1 MTSKIVHHS
10 QNFLINFLKELLKA
24 TYQNQEIYSLL
35 QQNLD
40 KLNHEFALLLRQW
53 TVDQFSNQTTAS
65 SNLAKVIIKFSKHIQ
80 VFKEGNYAINLEIAI
95 AGYESV
101 TNFFTREAFPE
112 EWDVIQQD
120 LVAAYQQR
128 EQTLIKLIEEFRN
141 TTVQTQTEVYV
152 LNDQLHEG
160 LQEAKQHIDNFK
172 QPKIIQQL
180 EHTKQEIDNLK
191 TNLARLEQVKDNSI
205 TKITLEPIFSALKD
219 IKTSSQHFNT
229 VILYDIENLT
239 MGNKNPNFKF
249 SLTNIIQNIK
259 EIELVDKIAIQ
270 CAYADWSNSNLKT
283 IKNEIQKLGI
293 EPIQI
298 FGFSF
303 QRNAADI
310 QLTIDA
316 VELIHCRPWLQVFVI
331 VSGDG
336 AFASLAKKLHEYG
349 KTVIGCAY
357 RNQTNKI
364 LAAVCDYFI
373 SIPEPEVESVNQNI
387 NQGKPI
393 ISKKT

>member
-1 MTSKIVHHS
+1 MTTKIVHQS
-10 QNFLINFLKELLKA
+10 QNFLLNLLKA

-40 KLNHEFALLLRQW
+40 KLNHDFALLLRQW
-53 TVDQFSNQTTAS
+53 AVEQFSNQTTTSA
-65 SNLAKVIIKFSKHIQ
+65 NLAKIIVKFSKLIQ
-80 VFKEGNYAINLEIAI
+80 VFAEGNSAINLEIAI

-101 TNFFTREAFPE
+101 INFFTRDAFPE
-112 EWDVIQQD
+112 DWDAIQQD
-120 LVAAYQQR
+120 LLAAYQQR
-128 EQTLIKLIEEFRN
+128 EKTLNQVIQEFKN
-141 TTVQTQTEVYV
+141 TTVKTSSEIH
-152 LNDQLHEG
+152 LSNKQLQQE
-160 LQEAKQHIDNFK
+160 LQEAKQQIDD
-172 QPKIIQQL
+172 L
-180 EHTKQEIDNLK
+180 EHTKQEINHLK
-191 TNLARLEQVKDNSI
+191 TNLARLEQVRDNSI
-205 TKITLEPIFSALKD
+205 TQITLEPIFSAIKN
-219 IKTSSQHFNT
+219 IKTSIENFNT

-249 SLTNIIQNIK
+249 SLTKIIQQIK
-259 EIELVDKIAIQ
+259 EIESVDKIAIQ
-270 CAYADWSNSNLKT
+270 CAYADWSNSNLKI
-283 IKNEIQKLGI
+283 IKSDVQKLGI

-316 VELIHCRPWLQVFVI
+316 VELIHSRPSLQVFVI

-357 RNQTNKI
+357 KNQTNRV

-373 SIPEPEVESVNQNI
+373 SIPEPEVETVNQNI
-387 NQGKPI
+387 NRVKPI
-393 ISKKT
+393 ISSKT

>member
-1 MTSKIVHHS
+1 MTSKIVHQS
-10 QNFLINFLKELLKA
+10 QNFLLNLLKA
-24 TYQNQEIYSLL
+24 TYQNQEIHSLL

-40 KLNHEFALLLRQW
+40 KLNHDFALLLREW
-53 TVDQFSNQTTAS
+53 AVEQFSNQTTTS
-65 SNLAKVIIKFSKHIQ
+65 SNLAKVILKFSKLIQ
-80 VFKEGNYAINLEIAI
+80 VFEEGNYTINLEIAI

-101 TNFFTREAFPE
+101 INFFTRDAFPE
-112 EWDVIQQD
+112 DWDTIQQD

-128 EQTLIKLIEEFRN
+128 EKTLNQVIEEFKN
-141 TTVQTQTEVYV
+141 TTVQTSSEIHIS
-152 LNDQLHEG
+152 NKQLQQE
-160 LQEAKQHIDNFK
+160 LQEAKQQIDD
-172 QPKIIQQL
+172 L
-180 EHTKQEIDNLK
+180 EHTKQEIDHLK
-191 TNLARLEQVKDNSI
+191 TNLARLEQVRDNSI
-205 TKITLEPIFSALKD
+205 TQITLEPIFSAIKN
-219 IKTSSQHFNT
+219 IKTSINNFNT

-249 SLTNIIQNIK
+249 SLTKIIQQIK

-283 IKNEIQKLGI
+283 IKSDVQKLGI

-316 VELIHCRPWLQVFVI
+316 VELIHSRPSLQVFVI

-357 RNQTNKI
+357 KNQTNRV

-373 SIPEPEVESVNQNI
+373 SIPEPEVETVTQNI
-387 NQGKPI
+387 NRVKPI
-393 ISKKT
+393 ISSKT

>member
-1 MTSKIVHHS
+1 MAMTTKIVHQS
-10 QNFLINFLKELLKA
+10 QNFLLILLKT

-35 QQNLD
+35 RQNLD
-40 KLNHEFALLLRQW
+40 KLNHDFALLLRQW
-53 TVDQFSNQTTAS
+53 AVEQFRNQTTTS
-65 SNLAKVIIKFSKHIQ
+65 SNLAKVIVKFSKLIQ
-80 VFKEGNYAINLEIAI
+80 VFAEGNSGINLEIAI

-101 TNFFTREAFPE
+101 INFFTRDAFPE
-112 EWDVIQQD
+112 DWDAIQED

-128 EQTLIKLIEEFRN
+128 EKTLNEVIEELKN
-141 TTVQTQTEVYV
+141 TTVQTSSEIQVS
-152 LNDQLHEG
+152 NKQLQQE
-160 LQEAKQHIDNFK
+160 LQKAKQQIDD
-172 QPKIIQQL
+172 L

-205 TKITLEPIFSALKD
+205 TQITLEPIFSAIKN
-219 IKTSSQHFNT
+219 IKTSIQNFNT
-229 VILYDIENLT
+229 VILYDVENLT

-249 SLTNIIQNIK
+249 SLTKIIKQIK
-259 EIELVDKIAIQ
+259 EIELVEKIAIQ
-270 CAYADWSNSNLKT
+270 CAYADWSNSNLKI
-283 IKNEIQKLGI
+283 IKSDVQKLGI

-316 VELIHCRPWLQVFVI
+316 VELIHSRPSLQVFVI

-357 RNQTNKI
+357 KNQTNKV

-373 SIPEPEVESVNQNI
+373 SIPEPEVATVNQNI
-387 NQGKPI
+387 NPVKPI
-393 ISKKT
+393 ISSKT

>member
-1 MTSKIVHHS
+1 MTSKIVHQPQS
-10 QNFLINFLKELLKA
+10 LLINFLKELLKA

-53 TVDQFSNQTTAS
+53 AVDQFSNQTTT
-65 SNLAKVIIKFSKHIQ
+65 NLAKVVIKFSKLIQ
-80 VFKEGNYAINLEIAI
+80 VFEEGNYAINLEIAI

-101 TNFFTREAFPE
+101 INFFTRDTFPE
-112 EWDVIQQD
+112 YWDAIQQD
-120 LVAAYQQR
+120 LVAAYQKR
-128 EQTLIKLIEEFRN
+128 EKTFNQVIEELKN
-141 TTVQTQTEVYV
+141 TNDQTQTQIHV
-152 LNDQLHEG
+152 LNDQLQQE
-160 LQEAKQHIDNFK
+160 LQEAKQQIDDLK
-172 QPKIIQQL
+172 RPEIIQQL
-180 EHTKQEIDNLK
+180 EYTKQEIDNLK
-191 TNLARLEQVKDNSI
+191 INLARLEQVKDNCI
-205 TKITLEPIFSALKD
+205 NQITLEPIFSVIQN
-219 IKTSSQHFNT
+219 IKKSSQHFNT
-229 VILYDIENLT
+229 AILYDIENLT
-239 MGNKNPNFKF
+239 MGNKNPNFNF
-249 SLTNIIQNIK
+249 SLTKIIQNIK
-259 EIELVDKIAIQ
+259 QIELVDKIAIQ

-283 IKNEIQKLGI
+283 IKSDVQKLGI

-316 VELIHCRPWLQVFVI
+316 VELIHSRPSLQVFVI

-357 RNQTNKI
+357 KNQTNKV

-373 SIPEPEVESVNQNI
+373 SIPEPEVETVNQNI
-387 NQGKPI
+387 NRVKPI
-393 ISKKT
+393 ISSKA

>member
-1 MTSKIVHHS
+1 MTTKIVHES
-10 QNFLINFLKELLKA
+10 QNFLINLLKA
-24 TYQNQEIYSLL
+24 TYQNQQIYSLL
-35 QQNLD
+35 RENLD
-40 KLNHEFALLLRQW
+40 KLNHDFALLLRQW
-53 TVDQFSNQTTAS
+53 AVDQFSNQTTTSA
-65 SNLAKVIIKFSKHIQ
+65 NLAKVIVKFSNLIQ
-80 VFKEGNYAINLEIAI
+80 VFAEGNYAINLEIAI

-101 TNFFTREAFPE
+101 INFFTRDAFPE
-112 EWDVIQQD
+112 EWDAMQQD

-128 EQTLIKLIEEFRN
+128 EKTLNQIIEDFKN
-141 TTVQTQTEVYV
+141 TTVQTSSEIHVS
-152 LNDQLHEG
+152 NKQLQQE
-160 LQEAKQHIDNFK
+160 LQEAKQQIDD
-172 QPKIIQQL
+172 L

-205 TKITLEPIFSALKD
+205 TPITLELIFSAIKN
-219 IKTSSQHFNT
+219 IKTSIQNFNT

-249 SLTNIIQNIK
+249 SLTKIIKQIN

-283 IKNEIQKLGI
+283 IKSDVQKLGI

-316 VELIHCRPWLQVFVI
+316 VELIHSRPSLQVFVI

-357 RNQTNKI
+357 KNQTNKV

-373 SIPEPEVESVNQNI
+373 SIPEPEVETVNQNI
-387 NQGKPI
+387 NRVKPI
-393 ISKKT
+393 ISSKI

>member
-1 MTSKIVHHS
+1 MTSKIVH
-10 QNFLINFLKELLKA
+10 QQQRLLINFLKELLKA

-53 TVDQFSNQTTAS
+53 AVDQFSNQTTT
-65 SNLAKVIIKFSKHIQ
+65 NLAKVVIKFSKLIQ
-80 VFKEGNYAINLEIAI
+80 VFEKGNYAINLEIAI

-101 TNFFTREAFPE
+101 INFFTRDTFPE
-112 EWDVIQQD
+112 YWDAIQQD

-128 EQTLIKLIEEFRN
+128 EKTLNQVIEEFKN
-141 TTVQTQTEVYV
+141 TTVQTSSEIQVS
-152 LNDQLHEG
+152 NKQLQQE
-160 LQEAKQHIDNFK
+160 LQEAKQQIDD
-172 QPKIIQQL
+172 L
-180 EHTKQEIDNLK
+180 EHTKQEINNLK
-191 TNLARLEQVKDNSI
+191 TNLARLEQFRDNSI
-205 TKITLEPIFSALKD
+205 TQITLEPIFSAIKN
-219 IKTSSQHFNT
+219 IKTSIQHFNT

-239 MGNKNPNFKF
+239 RGNKNPTFNF
-249 SLTNIIQNIK
+249 SLTKNIDNIK

-270 CAYADWSNSNLKT
+270 CAYGDWSNKSLKT
-283 IKNEIQKLGI
+283 IKNDIQQLGI

-316 VELIHCRPWLQVFVI
+316 VELIHTRPSLQVFVI

-357 RNQTNKI
+357 KNQTNKV

-373 SIPEPEVESVNQNI
+373 SIPEPEVETVNQNI
-387 NQGKPI
+387 NRVKPI
-393 ISKKT
+393 ISSKT

>member
-1 MTSKIVHHS
+1 MAMTTKIVHES
-10 QNFLINFLKELLKA
+10 QNFLINLLKA
-24 TYQNQEIYSLL
+24 TYQNQQIYSLL
-35 QQNLD
+35 RENLD
-40 KLNHEFALLLRQW
+40 KLNHDFALLLRQW
-53 TVDQFSNQTTAS
+53 AIDQFSNQTTTSA
-65 SNLAKVIIKFSKHIQ
+65 NLAKIIVKFSNLIQ
-80 VFKEGNYAINLEIAI
+80 VFAEGNCAINLEIAI

-101 TNFFTREAFPE
+101 INFFTRDAFPE
-112 EWDVIQQD
+112 DWDAMQQN
-120 LVAAYQQR
+120 LVAAYKQR
-128 EQTLIKLIEEFRN
+128 EKTFNKVIEEFKN
-141 TTVQTQTEVYV
+141 TTVQTSSEIHVS
-152 LNDQLHEG
+152 NKQLQQE
-160 LQEAKQHIDNFK
+160 LQEAKQQIDD
-172 QPKIIQQL
+172 L
-180 EHTKQEIDNLK
+180 EHTKQEIDHLK

-205 TKITLEPIFSALKD
+205 TPITLEPIFSAIKN
-219 IKTSSQHFNT
+219 IKTSIQNFNT

-249 SLTNIIQNIK
+249 SLTKIINQIN

-283 IKNEIQKLGI
+283 IKSDVQKLGI

-316 VELIHCRPWLQVFVI
+316 VELIHSRPSLQVFVI

-357 RNQTNKI
+357 KNQTNKV

-373 SIPEPEVESVNQNI
+373 SIPEPEVETVNQSI
-387 NQGKPI
+387 NRVKPI
-393 ISKKT
+393 ISSKI

>member
-1 MTSKIVHHS
+1 MTTKIVHES
-10 QNFLINFLKELLKA
+10 QNFLINLLKA
-24 TYQNQEIYSLL
+24 TYQNQQIYSLL
-35 QQNLD
+35 RENLD
-40 KLNHEFALLLRQW
+40 KLNHDFALLLRQW
-53 TVDQFSNQTTAS
+53 AIDQFSNQTTTSA
-65 SNLAKVIIKFSKHIQ
+65 NLAKVIVKFSNLIQ
-80 VFKEGNYAINLEIAI
+80 VFAEGNYAINLEIAI

-101 TNFFTREAFPE
+101 INFFTRDAFPE
-112 EWDVIQQD
+112 EWDAMQQD

-128 EQTLIKLIEEFRN
+128 EKTLNQIIEDFKN
-141 TTVQTQTEVYV
+141 TTVQTSSEIHVS
-152 LNDQLHEG
+152 NKQLQQE
-160 LQEAKQHIDNFK
+160 LQEAKQQIDD
-172 QPKIIQQL
+172 L

-205 TKITLEPIFSALKD
+205 TPITLELIFSAIKN
-219 IKTSSQHFNT
+219 IKTSIQNFNT

-249 SLTNIIQNIK
+249 SLTKIIKQIN

-283 IKNEIQKLGI
+283 IKSDVQKLGI

-316 VELIHCRPWLQVFVI
+316 VELIHSRPSLQVFVI

-357 RNQTNKI
+357 KNQTNKV

-373 SIPEPEVESVNQNI
+373 SIPEPEVETVNQNI
-387 NQGKPI
+387 NRVKPI
-393 ISKKT
+393 ISSKT

>member
-1 MTSKIVHHS
+1 MTSRIVHQS
-10 QNFLINFLKELLKA
+10 QNFLLNLLKA
-24 TYQNQEIYSLL
+24 TYQNQEIHSLL

-40 KLNHEFALLLRQW
+40 KLNHDFALLLREW
-53 TVDQFSNQTTAS
+53 VVEQFSNQSTTS
-65 SNLAKVIIKFSKHIQ
+65 SNLAKVILKFSKFIQ
-80 VFKEGNYAINLEIAI
+80 VFEEGNSAINLEIAI

-101 TNFFTREAFPE
+101 IKFFTRETFPE
-112 EWDVIQQD
+112 DWDTIQQD

-128 EQTLIKLIEEFRN
+128 QQTLTKVLEEFKN
-141 TTVQTQTEVYV
+141 KTVQTQTEIHV
-152 LNDQLHEG
+152 LNDQLQQE
-160 LQEAKQHIDNFK
+160 LQEAKQHIDDLK
-172 QPKIIQQL
+172 EPKIIQQL
-180 EHTKQEIDNLK
+180 EHTKQEIDALK
-191 TNLARLEQVKDNSI
+191 TNLARLEQVRDNSI
-205 TKITLEPIFSALKD
+205 TQITLEPIFSAIKN
-219 IKTSSQHFNT
+219 IKTSIQNFNT

-239 MGNKNPNFKF
+239 MGNKKPNFGF
-249 SLTNIIQNIK
+249 SLTEITQQIQK
-259 EIELVDKIAIQ
+259 IELVDKIAMQ
-270 CAYADWSNSNLKT
+270 CAYADWSNRNLKT
-283 IKNEIQKLGI
+283 IKKDVQTLGI

-316 VELIHCRPWLQVFVI
+316 VELIHCRPSLQVFVI

-357 RNQTNKI
+357 KNQTNRV

-387 NQGKPI
+387 NGVRPI
-393 ISKKT
+393 ISRNT

>member
-1 MTSKIVHHS
+1 MTTKIVHQS
-10 QNFLINFLKELLKA
+10 QNFLLNLLKA
-24 TYQNQEIYSLL
+24 TYQNQEIHSLL

-40 KLNHEFALLLRQW
+40 KLNHDFALLLREW
-53 TVDQFSNQTTAS
+53 AVEQFSNQTTTS
-65 SNLAKVIIKFSKHIQ
+65 PNLAKVIVKFSKLIQ
-80 VFKEGNYAINLEIAI
+80 VFAEGNSVMNLEIAI

-101 TNFFTREAFPE
+101 IKFFTRETFPE
-112 EWDVIQQD
+112 DWDTIQQD

-128 EQTLIKLIEEFRN
+128 EKTLNQVIEEFKN
-141 TTVQTQTEVYV
+141 TTVQTSSEIHIS
-152 LNDQLHEG
+152 NKQLQQE
-160 LQEAKQHIDNFK
+160 LQEAKQQIDD
-172 QPKIIQQL
+172 L
-180 EHTKQEIDNLK
+180 EHTKQEIYHLK
-191 TNLARLEQVKDNSI
+191 TNLARLEQVRDNSI
-205 TKITLEPIFSALKD
+205 TQITLEPIFSAIKN
-219 IKTSSQHFNT
+219 IKTSINNFNT

-249 SLTNIIQNIK
+249 SLTKIIQQIK

-283 IKNEIQKLGI
+283 IKSDVQKLGI

-316 VELIHCRPWLQVFVI
+316 VELIHSRPSLQVFVI

-357 RNQTNKI
+357 KNQTNRV

-373 SIPEPEVESVNQNI
+373 SIPEPEVETVNQNI
-387 NQGKPI
+387 NRVKPI
-393 ISKKT
+393 ITSKT

>member
-1 MTSKIVHHS
+1 M
-10 QNFLINFLKELLKA
+10 
-24 TYQNQEIYSLL
+24 
-35 QQNLD
+35 QQN
-40 KLNHEFALLLRQW
+40 
-53 TVDQFSNQTTAS
+53 
-65 SNLAKVIIKFSKHIQ
+65 
-80 VFKEGNYAINLEIAI
+80 
-95 AGYESV
+95 
-101 TNFFTREAFPE
+101 
-112 EWDVIQQD
+112 
-120 LVAAYQQR
+120 LVAAYKQR
-128 EQTLIKLIEEFRN
+128 EKTFNKVIEEFKN
-141 TTVQTQTEVYV
+141 TTVQTSSEIHVS
-152 LNDQLHEG
+152 NKQLQQE
-160 LQEAKQHIDNFK
+160 LQEAKQQIDD
-172 QPKIIQQL
+172 L

-205 TKITLEPIFSALKD
+205 TPITLEPIFSAIKN
-219 IKTSSQHFNT
+219 IKTSIQNFNT

-249 SLTNIIQNIK
+249 SLTKIIKQIN

-283 IKNEIQKLGI
+283 IKSDVQKLGI

-316 VELIHCRPWLQVFVI
+316 VELIHSRPSLQVFVI

-357 RNQTNKI
+357 KNQTNKV

-373 SIPEPEVESVNQNI
+373 SIPEPEVETVNQNI
-387 NQGKPI
+387 NRVKPI
-393 ISKKT
+393 ISSKI